1 MLISSMYA
9 LTHAQGM
16 RRAINSRVSTV
27 GGAAGC
33 KIYLLQKFLKFV
45 CPTSLRLMITREV
58 IIAGLQ
64 QNHLFQPGT
73 ESAPRSACR
82 SSTPPEI
89 APHTG
94 TCANIFLC
102 EAYKVTGMSKHAKG
116 LDKT

>member
-58 IIAGLQ
+58 IIADLQ

-73 ESAPRSACR
+73 ECR